1 MANDWHAGLVP
12 CFLAS
17 RYRRHGVYTNA
28 RTIFAIH
35 NLSHQ
40 GVEPSTIY
48 GQLGLPEDFYDPV
61 SWRFPD
67 WARITGPAVN
77 LLKGGIVT
85 SDRIVTVSQGYA
97 WEVTTPE
104 GGWGLHELLTSK
116 GHQLNGITNGI
127 DMAEWNPETDRH
139 IEANYSAEDLG
150 GKAKCKAALQE
161 ALGLPIEPDVPLLGF
176 IGRLDFQKGP
186 DLVLDALEELADRR
200 CQVVMLG
207 SGVAEYEEKM
217 REMESKYPHMYRG
230 WVGFSVPVAH
240 QILAGAD
247 ILLMPSRFEPC
258 GLNQLFA
265 MRYGTVPI
273 GHATG
278 GLRDT
283 IDDFNAFASGMFCCE
298 VVLL

>member
-1 MANDWHAGLVP
+1 MSLGCTIQPPCPSPGTPYCDATGAAFEDNVFRYTLLSLAACEAPLCLNIGGFRHGEPPGFAYGDDCIFVANDWHAGLVP

-127 DMAEWNPETDRH
+127 DMTEWNPETDKH
-139 IEANYSAEDLG
+139 IVANFSAEDLA
-150 GKAKCKAALQE
+150 GKQ
-161 ALGLPIEPDVPLLGF
+161 GLCWLMS
-176 IGRLDFQKGP
+176 
-186 DLVLDALEELADRR
+186 
-200 CQVVMLG
+200 VV
-207 SGVAEYEEKM
+207 
-217 REMESKYPHMYRG
+217 
-230 WVGFSVPVAH
+230 F
-240 QILAGAD
+240 
-247 ILLMPSRFEPC
+247 
-258 GLNQLFA
+258 
-265 MRYGTVPI
+265 
-273 GHATG
+273 
-278 GLRDT
+278 
-283 IDDFNAFASGMFCCE
+283 FCCARALH
-298 VVLL
+298 VCCHDHHDRHVSA